1 MIKVFKIDSSNPALK
16 DLLEL
21 DPLETHFDAGV
32 EAQRQAFGVRLATF
46 RTLRKMTQGEL
57 AERLD
62 KSRTTINQYEKGNI
76 APPLSVIDELAVAL
90 GVDPIALAYGRTG
103 QAVDAGETYKLPS
116 NGEQGAV
123 FITVPPIISQRLGL
137 GPDTGGLLELDSD
150 APYFG
155 LRRNDLLIVD
165 TTRTEARGDGRL
177 YVAEMETGD
186 LSLIRPDVQLEGNAT
201 VLRVTLGQG
210 QISEVRAD
218 KLKVRGLVKASI
230 KFE

>member
-1 MIKVFKIDSSNPALK
+1 MIRILPTQLSKAAL
-16 DLLEL
+16 DEILASGVLETPL
-21 DPLETHFDAGV
+21 DPGR
-32 EAQRQAFGVRLATF
+32 EAHDKAFGVRLATF
-46 RTLRKMTQGEL
+46 RTMRKMTQGEL

-62 KSRTTINQYEKGNI
+62 KSRTTINQYEKGKI
-76 APPLSVIDELAVAL
+76 APPLSVIDELACAL
-90 GVDPIALAYGRTG
+90 GVDPVALAYGRPG

-137 GPDTGGLLELDSD
+137 GPETGGLLELDSD

-177 YVAEMETGD
+177 YVAETEAGD
-186 LSLIRPDVQLEGNAT
+186 LSLIRPDVQLEGNAA

>member
-1 MIKVFKIDSSNPALK
+1 MIRINPTQLSKSALDEILASGVLK
-16 DLLEL
+16 TPL
-21 DPLETHFDAGV
+21 DPDL
-32 EAQRQAFGVRLATF
+32 EAQHQALGIRLAAF
-46 RTLRKMTQGEL
+46 RTMMKMTQGEL
-57 AERLD
+57 AKRLN

-76 APPLSVIDELAVAL
+76 APPLSVIDELARAL
-90 GVDPIALAYGRTG
+90 GVDPIALAYGRTA
-103 QAVDAGETYKLPS
+103 QAFDVGDTYHLPS
-116 NGEQGAV
+116 DGEQEAV

-137 GPDTGGLLELDSD
+137 GSESGGLLELDSD
-150 APYFG
+150 APHFG

-177 YVAEMETGD
+177 YVAETETRD

-201 VLRVTLGQG
+201 MLRVTLGQG

-230 KFE
+230 RFE